1 MRARK
6 RPRDGAGGGVVNA
19 VAGWTEID
27 SEGFAVVAG
36 VAVPA
41 RAEQISIL
49 TDLIPA
55 RRNEVFT
62 VVELGAG
69 QGVLARAVLDTFPRC
84 RYVALDRSAH
94 MLVELRHTLRGYG
107 ARAVVRGF
115 DLSGTAW
122 RGALPTP
129 LRCVLASLVVHHLTD
144 PEKRRLYRDV
154 AARLEPRGAF
164 LLADLVAPANAAVQ
178 KLFAG
183 QWNAAAR
190 AQSRGIPRGAGAL
203 RRFMHGGWN
212 HYATSTP
219 DPYDRP
225 ARLFQQLRWLEDAGF
240 GQVDCFWMQA
250 GHAIFG
256 AYRQR
261 GRAGGHTPEIRANKH
276 A

>member
-6 RPRDGAGGGVVNA
+6 PPGNGAGGGAVNA
-19 VAGWTEID
+19 VAGWTEAD
-27 SEGFAVVAG
+27 SEGFAALAG
-36 VAVPA
+36 ILVPA
-41 RAEQISIL
+41 RAEQVAIL
-49 TDLIPA
+49 TGLIPA

-62 VVELGAG
+62 AVELGAG
-69 QGVLARAVLDTFPRC
+69 QGVLARAILDFFPRC
-84 RYVALDRSAH
+84 RYVALDRSEH
-94 MLVELRHTLRGYG
+94 MLAALRHTLRGYG
-107 ARAVVRGF
+107 ARAVVGEF
-115 DLSGTAW
+115 DLSGSAW
-122 RGALPTP
+122 RRALPEP

-144 PEKRRLYRDV
+144 SEKRRLYRDV
-154 AARLEPRGAF
+154 AARLESRGAF

-183 QWNAAAR
+183 QWTAAAR

-219 DPYDRP
+219 DPHDRP
-225 ARLFQQLRWLEDAGF
+225 ARLLHQLRWLEDAGF
-240 GQVDCFWMQA
+240 VQVDCFWMQA

-256 AYRQR
+256 GYRQG
-261 GRAGGHTPEIRANKH
+261 GRAGGHTREIRATKR

>member
-6 RPRDGAGGGVVNA
+6 PPGNGAGRGAVEA
-19 VAGWTEID
+19 VAGWTEAD
-27 SEGFAVVAG
+27 SDAFAALAG
-36 VAVPA
+36 IAVPA
-41 RAEQISIL
+41 RNEQIAIL

-55 RRNEVFT
+55 RRSEVFT
-62 VVELGAG
+62 AVELGAG
-69 QGVLARAVLDTFPRC
+69 HGVLARSVLNTFPRC
-84 RYVALDRSAH
+84 RYVALDRSEH
-94 MLVELRHTLRGYG
+94 MLDTLRHTLRGYG

-122 RGALPTP
+122 RRELPRP

-144 PEKRRLYRDV
+144 PEKRRLYRNV

-164 LLADLVAPANAAVQ
+164 LLADLVAPVNAPVQ
-178 KLFAG
+178 QLFAG

-190 AQSRGIPRGAGAL
+190 AQSRGTSRGADAL
-203 RRFMHGGWN
+203 RRFTHGGWN

-225 ARLFQQLRWLEDAGF
+225 ARLLHQLQWLEEAGF
-240 GQVDCFWMQA
+240 RQVDCFWMQA

-256 AYRQR
+256 GYLPG
-261 GRAGGHTPEIRANKH
+261 GRARGHTPEMHARRRA
-276 A
+276 